1 MIKIVERIDQ
11 IIQEQQLTSAGF
23 ADAIGVQ
30 RSSISHVLSGRNK
43 PSLDFI
49 LKVLEAFPY
58 ISPDWLLFGDNKP
71 SPPTSTSDNKLI
83 KKDDSRED
91 GSYSNIKSSSDSE
104 IDKIVFFFKDGR
116 FETYHQKG

>member
-91 GSYSNIKSSSDSE
+91 VSYSNIKSSSDSE